1 MARLFAA
8 TRGGKH
14 EVRRIMVLT
23 ALARRCLEIFLN
35 RRLVKSQG
43 TTGR

>member
-1 MARLFAA
+1 MGRLFAA

-14 EVRRIMVLT
+14 EVWRILVLT
-23 ALARRCLEIFLN
+23 TLAGLCLEIYLT
-35 RRLVKSQG
+35 RRLVKSKR